1 MTAFQYTQFQL
12 DFLPAVAEL
21 QRQRA
26 DAGLVDVGF
35 LLSPEFENGRNIC
48 VAFDEA
54 GKLTGY
60 ASILPHSFSA
70 QWDGAPVLRFDLA
83 ARKDLGQEES
93 LNDGFLDWA
102 RGRAGE
108 LYPAGSAPRP
118 VLMARLDSGDR
129 AAVDFLSA
137 RGFAYM
143 ESQYTLRRDLGVWIV
158 DCAPPAGIEVRAWRM
173 PLQADKETYL
183 AAYQQV
189 FAGSTFCMDDLE
201 NFCHSEMW
209 MAGTTFSAFSGEQLV
224 GSVMA
229 CYDPNLKRNAERVG
243 LIEHVFVL
251 DGERGRGIGS
261 AMLGQALLYLKQR
274 GLRRAQ
280 VDLTASSPEAVC
292 FFEAAGFELER
303 EEVFLCLQMG

>member
-1 MTAFQYTQFQL
+1 MTAFQYTHFQL

-21 QRQRA
+21 HRQRA

-35 LLSPEFENGRNIC
+35 LLSPGFENGKNIC
-48 VAFDEA
+48 VAFDKA
-54 GKLTGY
+54 GNLAGY

-70 QWDGAPVLRFDLA
+70 QWGGAQVLRFDLA
-83 ARKDLGQEES
+83 AREGLDQEQA
-93 LNDGFLDWA
+93 LKDGFLDWA
-102 RGRAGE
+102 RSRAGE
-108 LYPAGSAPRP
+108 LCPADGTPQP
-118 VLMARLDSGDR
+118 VLMARLDAGNL
-129 AAVDFLSA
+129 AAVDYLSA

-143 ESQYTLRRDLGVWIV
+143 ESEYTLCRDLGVWVV
-158 DCAPPAGIEVRAWRM
+158 DNAPPAGIEVRAWRM
-173 PLQADKETYL
+173 PSQADKETYL

-201 NFCHSEMW
+201 NFCRSEMW

-303 EEVFLCLQMG
+303 EEVFLILQIE

>member
-1 MTAFQYTQFQL
+1 MTAFQFTHFQQ
-12 DFLPAVAEL
+12 DFLPAIAEL

-26 DAGLVDVGF
+26 DAGLADVGF
-35 LLSPEFENGRNIC
+35 LLSPGFEEGRNIC

-54 GKLTGY
+54 GNLAGY
-60 ASILPHSFSA
+60 ASILPHSLSVQWGGA
-70 QWDGAPVLRFDLA
+70 QVLRFDLVTWPGV
-83 ARKDLGQEES
+83 AREDALK
-93 LNDGFLDWA
+93 DGFLAWA
-102 RGRAGE
+102 RGRAEE
-108 LYPAGSAPRP
+108 LFPLDGGPRP
-118 VLMARLDSGDR
+118 VLMARLDAGNC
-129 AAVDFLSA
+129 AAVDYLSA

-143 ESQYTLRRDLGVWIV
+143 ESEYTLCRDLGVWIV

-173 PLQADKETYL
+173 PSQADKETYL
-183 AAYQQV
+183 AAYHQV

-209 MAGTTFSAFSGEQLV
+209 MAGTTFSAFSGERLV

-229 CYDPNLKRNAERVG
+229 CYDPNLKRNAERIG

-292 FFEAAGFELER
+292 FFESAGFELAR
-303 EEVFLCLQMG
+303 EEVFLCLQMA